1 MSQKTQKANGAANLD
16 AVNVSEKI
24 ILSSL
29 DKFVQKRVLQLP
41 YQKKTVKNLTNVQK
55 IELMQS
61 LLLRIGNGDAT
72 AMAEAQK
79 LQDVD
84 NFVQV
89 PVKGITGL
97 TLLLEVFKYIQ
108 EHKIDEILQKVSD
121 NFEVGSEEKRI
132 IGYYL
137 ETGMIV
143 SANPSMIEEEQEEE
157 EEQGVQRDEVRMEEA
172 MEAQKEA

>member
-1 MSQKTQKANGAANLD
+1 MAQKTQKTNGAANLD
-16 AVNVSEKI
+16 VVNVSEKI

-61 LLLRIGNGDAT
+61 LLLRIGNGDAS
-72 AMAEAQK
+72 AMDEAQK
-79 LQDVD
+79 LQGVD

-89 PVKGITGL
+89 PVKGVTGL
-97 TLLLEVFKYIQ
+97 ALLLEVFKYIQ
-108 EHKIDEILQKVSD
+108 EHKIDEILQKVAD
-121 NFEVGSEEKRI
+121 NFDAGSEEKRI

-143 SANPSMIEEEQEEE
+143 TANPSMIEET
-157 EEQGVQRDEVRMEEA
+157 EEQTESTEDQTEDQTEE
-172 MEAQKEA
+172 QK

>member
-1 MSQKTQKANGAANLD
+1 MGTKNTNQNGVTNLD

-61 LLLRIGNGDAT
+61 LLLRIGNGDAS
-72 AMAEAQK
+72 AMDEAQK
-79 LQDVD
+79 LQGID

-89 PVKGITGL
+89 PVKGLTGL

-108 EHKIDEILQKVSD
+108 EHKIDEILQKVAD
-121 NFEVGSEEKRI
+121 NFEAGSEEKRI

-143 SANPSMIEEEQEEE
+143 SANPSMIEES
-157 EEQGVQRDEVRMEEA
+157 DESDESDED
-172 MEAQKEA
+172 QK